1 MCNQDSFMSRL
12 KKNHELHGI
21 VIGLLLYW
29 QSKNMILSFGV
40 GGLIY
45 YAMMMKEK
53 KQMKKEY
60 CGCDEKKVDSVKVNE
75 KTNVNNYSFPWSV
88 M

>member
-1 MCNQDSFMSRL
+1 MCNQNDFMSRF
-12 KKNHELHGI
+12 KQNHELHM
-21 VIGLLLYW
+21 VIIAGLLYW
-29 QSKNMILSFGV
+29 QSKNMILSVGV

-45 YAMMMKEK
+45 YVMMMKEK

-60 CGCDEKKVDSVKVNE
+60 CGCEDKKVDSVKVNE